1 MKKEIIVKENDS
13 GQRLDRFLIKMFP
26 SLKSGNINKAVR
38 NKDIR
43 LNGKRTDAAYRLENG
58 DVIYIF
64 LPDYIISGQTEKPDD
79 FMSAGDGLSIVYED
93 ENILLADKEQGLVV
107 HADDNNTA
115 DTLINRIKKYLF
127 KKGEFLPQNENVF
140 APALC
145 NRIDRNT
152 SGIVIAAKNAEALRI
167 LNEKIKERQL
177 EKNYL
182 CIVLGTMPRP
192 EDILTAYLEKD
203 SAENKVT
210 LGNKKTKSNLT
221 VKTKYTT
228 VESCGDL
235 SLLKIDLLTG
245 RTHQIRAHMAYVGH
259 PLLGDGKYGVNRV
272 NMRYGFK
279 TQALCSY
286 RLTFRFT
293 SDGGILNYLN
303 NKSFEVKEIPFMKFW
318 EKYTYNAKER
328 RTKK

>member
-127 KKGEFLPQNENVF
+127 KKGEFLPQNE
-140 APALC
+140 
-145 NRIDRNT
+145 I
-152 SGIVIAAKNAEALRI
+152 G
-167 LNEKIKERQL
+167 
-177 EKNYL
+177 
-182 CIVLGTMPRP
+182 
-192 EDILTAYLEKD
+192 
-203 SAENKVT
+203 
-210 LGNKKTKSNLT
+210 
-221 VKTKYTT
+221 
-228 VESCGDL
+228 
-235 SLLKIDLLTG
+235 
-245 RTHQIRAHMAYVGH
+245 RAHV
-259 PLLGDGKYGVNRV
+259 
-272 NMRYGFK
+272 
-279 TQALCSY
+279 
-286 RLTFRFT
+286 
-293 SDGGILNYLN
+293 
-303 NKSFEVKEIPFMKFW
+303 
-318 EKYTYNAKER
+318 
-328 RTKK
+328 